1 MPAAAR
7 HMDVLPSSFPTP
19 PPKPGLAKPS
29 VGPMQSYGTAKTKAK
44 AKVSKA
50 KSEHASERRGG
61 EPNFQPMD
69 PLSTVLIPIS
79 RRQAAAYPY
88 MGMIK
93 DVVSLPT
100 TAGFRTLYVI
110 TNTGHSATVMGAITT
125 APFQGVYTIPAIS
138 GAPASGGP
146 SSGRAMK
153 ASVEITNTTAA
164 MTAGGSVY
172 VLKTDQRVS
181 IPGLPTSLTA
191 AQINTLCDSVKDHP
205 LVKPFDGADFKK
217 TDKHG
222 RHPTFMCDVVDGV
235 DYENFSAWQGAES
248 IDGFFGHVFTW
259 PGLDSNTH
267 ERPMSTI
274 FVLFETPVATQT
286 YAVSARASYYTRW
299 SLATVPGQT
308 QMQIPIASLD
318 RINALTTTAPD
329 GLSGL

>member
-1 MPAAAR
+1 MPATVR
-7 HMDVLPSSFPTP
+7 HMDALPSSYPTP
-19 PPKPGLAKPS
+19 PPKPGSAKPS

-44 AKVSKA
+44 AKAPKA
-50 KSEHASERRGG
+50 KPEPPSDRRGG

-79 RRQAAAYPY
+79 RRQAAAFPY
-88 MGMIK
+88 MGMVK
-93 DVVSLPT
+93 DTVSLS
-100 TAGFRTLYVI
+100 GRTLYVI
-110 TNTGHSATVMGAITT
+110 TNTGHSGTIMGAFTT

-138 GAPASGGP
+138 GAPSSGGP

-153 ASVEITNTTAA
+153 ASVEITNSTAA

-191 AQINTLCDSVKDHP
+191 AQINTLCDTVKDHP

-222 RHPTFMCDVVDGV
+222 RHPTFVCDVVDGV
-235 DYENFSAWQGAES
+235 DFENFSAWQGTES
-248 IDGFFGHVFTW
+248 VDGFFGHVFTW

-274 FVLFETPVATQT
+274 FVLFETPVAAQT
-286 YAVSARASYYTRW
+286 YTLSARAAYYTRW

-308 QMQIPIASLD
+308 QMEIPIATLD
-318 RINALTTTAPD
+318 RINALTTTKPD